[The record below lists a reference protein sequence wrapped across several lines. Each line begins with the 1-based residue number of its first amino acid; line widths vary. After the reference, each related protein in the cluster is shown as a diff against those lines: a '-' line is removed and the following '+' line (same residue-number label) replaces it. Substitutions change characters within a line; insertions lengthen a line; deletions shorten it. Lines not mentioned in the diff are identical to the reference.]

1 MQHVWG
7 VVVAG
12 GAGTRFGGAKQFALL
27 GGRPVVEWSV
37 VACREALGH
46 VVLVLPEGM
55 TDDSFGADIVVAGG
69 RSRSASVRNGLGAV
83 PADARVVV
91 VHDAARPLAP
101 PRLFVEVV
109 KALDG
114 PGVSGAICAVPVT
127 DTLKR
132 VGRPAGWSG
141 APDVVVET
149 LGREE
154 LVSVQTPQAF
164 IAEVLRRAHA
174 GGGEAT
180 DDAALVEATG
190 ATVQV
195 VPGDPRNLK
204 VTDPED
210 LSYLEHLLRT

>member
-1 MQHVWG
+1 MQQVWG

-37 VACREALGH
+37 AACREALGH

-55 TDDSFGADIVVAGG
+55 TDRSYGADIVVAGG
-69 RSRSASVRNGLGAV
+69 GSRSASVRNGLAAV

-91 VHDAARPLAP
+91 VHDAARPFAS
-101 PRLFVEVV
+101 PRLFSAVVE
-109 KALDG
+109 ALD
-114 PGVSGAICAVPVT
+114 PPEVAGAVCGLPVA

-132 VGRPAGWSG
+132 VGRPLGASG
-141 APDVVVET
+141 APVVET
-149 LGREE
+149 LDREA

-164 IAEVLRRAHA
+164 AAEVLRLAHA
-174 GGGEAT
+174 GEGEAT

-195 VPGDPRNLK
+195 VLGDPRNLK
-204 VTDPED
+204 VTDPGD

>member
-12 GAGTRFGGAKQFALL
+12 GAGSRFGGAKQFALL

-37 VACREALGH
+37 AACREALGH

-55 TDDSFGADIVVAGG
+55 TDEGFGADVVVAGG
-69 RSRSASVRNGLGAV
+69 PSRSASVRNGLAAV
-83 PADARVVV
+83 PPDARVVV
-91 VHDAARPLAP
+91 VHDAARPLAT
-101 PRLFVEVV
+101 PRLFVAVV
-109 KALDG
+109 KALDE
-114 PGVSGAICAVPVT
+114 PGVAGAICAVPVV

-132 VGRPAGWSG
+132 VGRAAGG
-141 APDVVVET
+141 NEAAVVVET
-149 LGREE
+149 LDREA

-164 IAEVLRRAHA
+164 LAAVLRRVHA
-174 GGGEAT
+174 AGGEAT

-195 VPGDPRNLK
+195 VPGDPRNVK
-204 VTDPED
+204 VTDPGD
-210 LSYLEHLLRT
+210 LSYLEHLVRA